1 MDATLHN
8 QCQTTPNMDRQKKH
22 MTTQIYIDDEYVVA
36 DLFCGAGGSS
46 TGADKAI
53 SDIGGRMKLVA
64 VNHWPVAVET
74 HQFNTPQHA
83 TTSKT
88 WNSPTPKPSSPKD
101 TLTCSWPAPNAGS
114 TPGPGAGNPPT
125 TKDA

>member
-1 MDATLHN
+1 
-8 QCQTTPNMDRQKKH
+8 MDRQKKH

-46 TGADKAI
+46 TGAAKAI

-74 HQFNTPQHA
+74 HQLNHPSARHYVQDLELADPQTIVPEGYLDLLMA
-83 TTSKT
+83 
-88 WNSPTPKPSSPKD
+88 SPECRFYSR
-101 TLTCSWPAPNAGS
+101 APGRETHPRPRTHESLDRPEMAH
-114 TPGPGAGNPPT
+114 PP
-125 TKDA
+125 